1 MRAPGILFIRH
12 AESVWNA
19 AGRWQGQGNPP
30 LSDAGRVQ
38 AERLAERL
46 AGEEVEALVASDL
59 DRARETA
66 EILGAAL
73 GLVPRI
79 EPGLRE
85 RDVGAWSGLSH
96 AEIARRWPEDLAR
109 LRAGDEEVRPGRGES
124 RRELRRRVVAAL
136 QSWTASA
143 PSPREGRLA
152 VVSHLGVLRLFTPGA
167 ELGHA
172 ETTWLEASHWSAP
185 EPAPC

>member
-1 MRAPGILFIRH
+1 MTAPGILFIRH

-30 LSDAGRVQ
+30 LSDAGRAQ
-38 AERLAERL
+38 AERLARHL
-46 AGEEVEALVASDL
+46 AGEGVEALVASDL

-85 RDVGAWSGLSH
+85 
-96 AEIARRWPEDLAR
+96 
-109 LRAGDEEVRPGRGES
+109 GDEEVRPGRGES

-172 ETTWLEASHWSAP
+172 ETTWLEARHWSAP